1 MKIIAGI
8 PAYNSRKCIGGF
20 VLGTEEYA
28 DETIVVDCGS
38 TDDTAKMAKD
48 FGATVIEQGNL

>member
-1 MKIIAGI
+1 MNVIAGI
-8 PAYNSRKCIGGF
+8 PAHNSRRCIGGF
-20 VLGTEEYA
+20 VLGTEEYV